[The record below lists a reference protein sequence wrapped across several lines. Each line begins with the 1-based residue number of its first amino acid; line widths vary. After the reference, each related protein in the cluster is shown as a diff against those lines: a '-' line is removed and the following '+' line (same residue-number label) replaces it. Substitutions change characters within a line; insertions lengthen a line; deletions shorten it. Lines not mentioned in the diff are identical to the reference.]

1 MFKNLTLRSTKR
13 ALTTSFGSICFGSIL
28 IAIIDT
34 IKSLTKA
41 ESENDDLE
49 VIIKT
54 LNYCC
59 NYVFSWIKNMVKYFN
74 IYAFKEV
81 VIYGKPYIQAAKNT
95 WTLCKTDEMNA
106 LINDCMIN
114 TLFLFA
120 YMSIDG
126 LSAMITFITAILMD
140 QNVDTVMIFTIFAV
154 LIGMFIFNIF
164 SQVIKSGITTTF
176 VCLCG
181 DSQALLQTK
190 LELYEKIKNS
200 YPSFKKKKK
209 KKNYNFFKFFN
220 FFFIFFF
227 FF

>member
-209 KKNYNFFKFFN
+209 KKK
-220 FFFIFFF
+220 
-227 FF
+227 